1 MKRRLP
7 QTDSPSNGRSPGNKM
22 AGFVKKKLFAKE
34 CITGSLMQIEPIR
47 CLQFF
52 IKEHQIYIYIFID
65 IWMFEVNMALIIVIR
80 GFTKIAMS

>member
-1 MKRRLP
+1 
-7 QTDSPSNGRSPGNKM
+7 M
-22 AGFVKKKLFAKE
+22 AVALETRWLVSYKKKLFAKE

-52 IKEHQIYIYIFID
+52 IKEHHADLYIYISID
-65 IWMFEVNMALIIVIR
+65 IWMFEVNMALKIVIR